1 MNLPPIGSYNSF
13 LASTQ
18 PTMSSVSPSIKILHL
33 KPSSNIRDYTVKLPN
48 VSNSSLKSQADE
60 NLVKNQYNLQLTND
74 HGLLRSFAHVDKI
87 DRSLR
92 DESSYNRSFKR
103 VSAAIH
109 FLNNNN
115 PNEEVIKSQIK
126 ETLKPITFK
135 KIRNKCLSVNCAYI
149 KAHEDETFRWVTK
162 KGGND
167 SFSLPSNFIKFLNEF
182 FDALDE
188 DQSGNLTP
196 DEFILPILAY
206 GITTKPEYIEKSLLD
221 VLGLKNLKDVK
232 IEKDKFIG
240 LFKEDIRTDAI
251 LSSLQSHTTEML
263 RQIEEKKFSK
273 KLFRG
278 YAIRSETKIEEI
290 VPRTY
295 CKLEEFIQM
304 IDKWWLELLEKKNT
318 KDQNDEEVHKN
329 IMIEFLTEKRLVKN
343 SVEAVRLTLSL
354 QISGMIN
361 FESFKKIFLKP
372 MLKSAL
378 INLATGL
385 NNTAFAGS
393 DSLIMR
399 LARCQR
405 KLMIA
410 GLSKRNNEISI
421 QGRKA
426 LQAMARYQEKHLET
440 SRAKVMEEVKK
451 ELKKTEQSAEDK
463 LMEYLY
469 KINESAHDFLDQWGN
484 VKTKIK
490 NPWEIR
496 DELKKK
502 RNKSVD

>member
-1 MNLPPIGSYNSF
+1 
-13 LASTQ
+13 
-18 PTMSSVSPSIKILHL
+18 
-33 KPSSNIRDYTVKLPN
+33 
-48 VSNSSLKSQADE
+48 
-60 NLVKNQYNLQLTND
+60 
-74 HGLLRSFAHVDKI
+74 
-87 DRSLR
+87 
-92 DESSYNRSFKR
+92 
-103 VSAAIH
+103 
-109 FLNNNN
+109 
-115 PNEEVIKSQIK
+115 
-126 ETLKPITFK
+126 
-135 KIRNKCLSVNCAYI
+135 
-149 KAHEDETFRWVTK
+149 
-162 KGGND
+162 
-167 SFSLPSNFIKFLNEF
+167 
-182 FDALDE
+182 
-188 DQSGNLTP
+188 
-196 DEFILPILAY
+196 
-206 GITTKPEYIEKSLLD
+206 
-221 VLGLKNLKDVK
+221 
-232 IEKDKFIG
+232 
-240 LFKEDIRTDAI
+240 
-251 LSSLQSHTTEML
+251 
-263 RQIEEKKFSK
+263 
-273 KLFRG
+273 
-278 YAIRSETKIEEI
+278 
-290 VPRTY
+290 
-295 CKLEEFIQM
+295 M
-304 IDKWWLELLEKKNT
+304 IDKWWLELLEMQNT
-318 KDQNDEEVHKN
+318 KEQNDEEVHKN

-343 SVEAVRLTLSL
+343 SVEAVRLALSL
-354 QISGMIN
+354 QIAGTIN

-469 KINESAHDFLDQWGN
+469 KINESAHDFLDRWGN